1 MITTNEELLHIQEV
15 MDDHG
20 YVDCGKLIDASRWYV
35 SFEYSY
41 DNIRIYRK
49 VFMCQDES
57 AALRA
62 VRSLL
67 RRTRVY
73 CVLVHSPVC
82 KSVVSYYGTKTL
94 VREWSYYYHNNR
106 PARDWMKGC
115 LS

>member
-15 MDDHG
+15 MDDNG
-20 YVDCGKLIDASRWYV
+20 YTDCGNVVDRSRWYV

-41 DNIRIYRK
+41 DNFRIYHK
-49 VFMCQDES
+49 FFMCPDES

-73 CVLVHSPVC
+73 CVEVISPVC
-82 KSVVSYYGTKTL
+82 ASVVSYYGTANL
-94 VREWSYYYHNNR
+94 LREWAYYYH
-106 PARDWMKGC
+106 K
-115 LS
+115 